1 MQQLARKKQT
11 RRTALKSDG
20 QTVARQANLT
30 EFINSPLHN
39 PEFSALNGRANCAVH
54 TFSGTQVQLGG
65 LIFHQRR
72 SFGRRQQYLDAL
84 WPLPLIPRLTLLES
98 EKSLSASL
106 IPFREHTKL
115 ATVLPPGETRTAV
128 MSLIPKYP
136 RIIVRG
142 RCVDNS
148 VRYDR
153 IRANLTRCRWVPS
166 EITSKKGK
174 LFCAALGMEKWK
186 SLLCVYAHKQRKSS
200 SLQPYSLL
208 GIGRQGARQYRLRR
222 SSFIFLALL
231 RWRYFLPGWLHF
243 WSSTSTTSR
252 SDPAS
257 EFFQSQSKLDAIPRR
272 SRLRS

>member
-1 MQQLARKKQT
+1 MQQPARKKQT
-11 RRTALKSDG
+11 RTTALKSDRR
-20 QTVARQANLT
+20 TLARQANLT

-54 TFSGTQVQLGG
+54 TFSGTQVQFGG

-115 ATVLPPGETRTAV
+115 ATVLPPRETRTAV

-166 EITSKKGK
+166 EIASKKGK

-186 SLLCVYAHKQRKSS
+186 SLLCVYAHKPRKSS
-200 SLQPYSLL
+200 SAALFFAWY
-208 GIGRQGARQYRLRR
+208 RKARCKAV
-222 SSFIFLALL
+222 SVETFVVHISGPPEVALL
-231 RWRYFLPGWLHF
+231 LAWLASFLVIHINDV
-243 WSSTSTTSR
+243 T
-252 SDPAS
+252 
-257 EFFQSQSKLDAIPRR
+257 
-272 SRLRS
+272 LRSCLRVFSIPEQA